1 MAAHDIC
8 FTNKYHSL
16 FFMLGKCV
24 PVIRGAGVYQAA
36 VDFCIERLGMGD
48 WVHIFPEGKVN
59 MEKEFIRLV
68 KESENAKLIKTMF
81 IYKTIGY
88 FSICTC
94 HKIQN
99 YYW

>member
-1 MAAHDIC
+1 MRWSMAAHDIC

-59 MEKEFIRLV
+59 MEKEFIR
-68 KESENAKLIKTMF
+68 
-81 IYKTIGY
+81 
-88 FSICTC
+88 
-94 HKIQN
+94 
-99 YYW
+99 